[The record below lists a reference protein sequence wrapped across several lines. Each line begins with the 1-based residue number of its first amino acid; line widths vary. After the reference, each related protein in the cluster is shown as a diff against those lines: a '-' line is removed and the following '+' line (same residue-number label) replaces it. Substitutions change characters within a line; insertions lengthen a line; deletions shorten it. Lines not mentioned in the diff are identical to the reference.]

1 MRIRQGFLLKKLA
14 DEYTAIPYDENYENL
29 GAMVSLN
36 DTGAFLWHCLEEETS
51 LEELVSALTQE
62 YAVDDALAKDAVNA
76 FLEELRENQL
86 LEESIDGKG
95 DTQ

>member
-51 LEELVSALTQE
+51 FEDLVSALAHE
-62 YAVDDALAKDAVNA
+62 YAIDDALAEDAVNA
-76 FLEELRENQL
+76 FLEELREHHL
-86 LEESIDGKG
+86 LEETIDGKG
-95 DTQ
+95 NTQ